1 MADTNVDK
9 RGCIHGTQLTVKAEE
24 DVCQHIITATKQL
37 NVHTATVCSV
47 EHKPEY

>member
-9 RGCIHGTQLTVKAEE
+9 YGCI

-37 NVHTATVCSV
+37 NVHTAILFVQCGT
-47 EHKPEY
+47 